1 MYFKKFII
9 IIVLSLSP
17 VIAFSAPYLNV
28 IDDISFGNLLGKTG
42 SCELNAITNVIGN
55 QSGNLCLYNETGT
68 PGRYL
73 IISSSNK
80 VIRIKISTKT
90 NSGDGIVFVPSGV
103 YRVTGELDVV
113 IVADQY
119 QDIDTGDTG
128 ILEIK
133 LGGALT
139 AHLTLSLAS
148 TFSFT
153 NLTGIDWNELP

>member
-1 MYFKKFII
+1 MYFKKFIVMA
-9 IIVLSLSP
+9 VLSLSP
-17 VIAFSAPYLNV
+17 IIAFSDPYLNV
-28 IDDISFGNLLGKTG
+28 IDDISFGSLLGKTG
-42 SCELNAITNVIGN
+42 SCELNAITKVIDN

-73 IISSSNK
+73 IVSSSNK
-80 VIRIKISTKT
+80 VIRIRINTKT

-103 YRVTGELDVV
+103 YRVTGEVDID

-119 QDIDTGDTG
+119 QDISTGTTG

-153 NLTGIDWNELP
+153 NLTGIEWNELP